1 MAAVGRGSRRRVDP
15 TPLTVG
21 AAVGR
26 CPGLESVCTWS
37 SSVLHCCCAT
47 TRRRRSS
54 AASCTMVRDHT
65 TWAQWNVNT
74 IAVIQATMSPIPG
87 PG

>member
-26 CPGLESVCTWS
+26 CPGLGVR
-37 SSVLHCCCAT
+37 LHVVQQRLALLLRDDAAT
-47 TRRRRSS
+47 PLLGCELHDGARP
-54 AASCTMVRDHT
+54 HH
-65 TWAQWNVNT
+65 WAQWNVNT